1 MNSTNGRTYLKVP
14 AALLHGFQGLAALW
28 PGQAERVAAWI
39 FCHPHRA
46 ALRPREKET
55 LESGTQI
62 NFGFGDNDLAA
73 WSWGEGPT
81 VLLHHG
87 WSGRAGHMSAFVD
100 PLVSRGY
107 RVVAY
112 DAPAHGASPGRT
124 TGLPVLASAL
134 KEFGDTNGGLHAVIA
149 HSIGCAAT
157 MMAVEKGLSVDR
169 AVLLAPPS
177 DMRVFLTVF
186 AEHFAMSDQIKAGMM
201 RRIASWFGIDWAE
214 MDAIHWA
221 RRVRPPLL
229 IFHDSNDE
237 AVPWVHGRAVREAWE
252 SAALVT
258 TEGLGHRRIRLDSD
272 VIDRAVAFVGQD
284 DLDHHG
290 PAVGDSVLKSSST
303 IRHEVSLC
311 GPSLT
316 PP

>member
-14 AALLHGFQGLAALW
+14 AAVLHGFQGLAALW

-62 NFGFGDNDLAA
+62 NFRFGDNDLAA

-87 WSGRAGHMSAFVD
+87 WSGRAGQMSAFVD

-124 TGLPVLASAL
+124 TGLPVLAAVL
-134 KEFGDTNGGLHAVIA
+134 KQFGERNGGIHAVIA

-157 MMAVEKGLSVDR
+157 MLAIEKGLCVDR
-169 AVLLAPPS
+169 AVLLAPPAE
-177 DMRVFLTVF
+177 MRVFLSVF
-186 AEHFAMSDQIKAGMM
+186 AEHLAMSDRLKQGMAN
-201 RRIASWFGIDWAE
+201 RIASWFGIDWAE
-214 MDAIHWA
+214 MDVMHWA

-252 SAALVT
+252 YAALVT
-258 TEGLGHRRIRLDSD
+258 TEGLGHRRIRLDAE
-272 VIDRAVAFVGQD
+272 VVDRAVAFVERGGEERHD
-284 DLDHHG
+284 
-290 PAVGDSVLKSSST
+290 PAEEDSALQSSST
-303 IRHEVSLC
+303 LRHEVSPC
-311 GPSLT
+311 APSLSV
-316 PP
+316 P